1 CFCAASSAVYVLND
15 WTDRAADRR
24 HPSKRHRPLAAGIV
38 TPAAAA
44 ALAAGLALSAILPA
58 LLFLPSKFLMV
69 LLGYVLLNLAYSF
82 GLKRIAIV
90 DVMVIAV
97 GFVLR
102 IYAGGAVIAVM
113 PTVWIV
119 ACTLLLALFLALA
132 KRRDDLV
139 RGVDD
144 AHRASL
150 AGYNQA
156 FVDT

>member
-1 CFCAASSAVYVLND
+1 LLALACFCAAASAIYVLND

-24 HPSKRHRPLAAGIV
+24 HPTKRHRPLAAGSV

-44 ALAAGLALSAILPA
+44 ALAAGLVLVAVVPA
-58 LLFLPSKFLMV
+58 LLFLPRSFLLV
-69 LLGYVLLNLAYSF
+69 LLGYALLNLAYSF

-90 DVMVIAV
+90 DVMVIAI

-102 IYAGGAVIAVM
+102 IYAGGAVIAVT

-139 RGVDD
+139 RGIDG
-144 AHRASL
+144 AHRA
-150 AGYNQA
+150 
-156 FVDT
+156 